1 MDASSIQQLFQQNNP
16 YEQFVQQLVALE
28 SRQKLQFEERQ
39 EEETDKKKALGD
51 VSESISKFVSKLD
64 ELQSPANKAFQ
75 PIQTSSSDET
85 AVRVNSAGG
94 IDRPS
99 NFNIQVGRLASNDTA
114 LSEVMMGDDT
124 NLATQGDGS
133 VNITIGDKTETIS
146 VATQKEAEDG
156 TMVDKT
162 NSEILDSFAEAIS
175 LAFEDEA
182 RASVF
187 NVNNDEVQF
196 SIQSLVSGE
205 EGAVQID
212 GATGVLGGITGTMTK
227 LKPEDELDAEF
238 TVDGVTFQRSTNT
251 VDDAIDGLSF
261 TMLKENTGNVQMSA
275 QRDLEAARGNLDEF
289 IESFNEM
296 NQKIRERTFVDG
308 DNNTRGPLRG
318 MRSIRNLTL
327 NLRQT
332 ALLGTEG
339 AEPGQLSRLAEIGM
353 SFENN
358 GKMVVDDGDMLEEA
372 LEQRPDEVAELFRS
386 ESSAI
391 TTMKEQ
397 AEAYT
402 KSNGIISSLEN
413 GVDQTIDRLDNRIAQ
428 QERYLEQYEEQQR
441 DIFNNLQQII
451 DEGNSQF
458 EEVMSFRQGMGL

>member
-28 SRQKLQFEERQ
+28 SRQKLQLEQQQKDQTE
-39 EEETDKKKALGD
+39 KKKALGD

-64 ELQSPANKAFQ
+64 EFQNPGNKAFE

-94 IDRPS
+94 INRPS
-99 NFNIQVGRLASNDTA
+99 NFNIDVARLASNDTA
-114 LSEVMMGDDT
+114 LSQVMLGDDT
-124 NLATQGDGS
+124 DLATQGNGTVS
-133 VNITIGDKTETIS
+133 ITIGDKTETIS
-146 VATQKEAEDG
+146 VETQKEAEDG

-162 NSEILDSFAEAIS
+162 NSEILESFATAIS
-175 LAFEDEA
+175 EAFEDEA

-196 SIQSLVSGE
+196 SIQSLVSGS
-205 EGAVQID
+205 EGAIQID
-212 GATGVLGGITGTMTK
+212 GATGVLAGITDSITK
-227 LKPEDELDAEF
+227 LKPENQLDAEF
-238 TVDGVTFQRSTNT
+238 TIDGVTFQRSTNT

-275 QRDLEAARGNLDEF
+275 QRNLEEARSNVDEF
-289 IESFNEM
+289 LDSFNEM
-296 NQKIRERTFVDG
+296 NRKIRERTFVDG

-332 ALLGTEG
+332 ALLGTEN
-339 AEPGQLSRLAEIGM
+339 AEPGQISRLADIGI

-358 GKMVVDDGDMLEEA
+358 GEMVVDDADLLEEA

-386 ESSAI
+386 EDSAI
-391 TTMKEQ
+391 ATMKQQ

-402 KSNGIISSLEN
+402 QSNGIISSLEN

-441 DIFNNLQQII
+441 ETFNNLQRII
-451 DEGNSQF
+451 DEGNAQF
-458 EEVMSFRQGMGL
+458 QEVMSFRQGMGI